1 MLAITAGLRLGEL
14 LALRWRE
21 VDLDLAHLQVVATLV
36 NRKVDSGRRHVELA
50 EPKIP
55 RSRPLVQLSGAAVE
69 AFAAGVH
76 AKFVSEMLGHANVC
90 ITLDTYSHVIPAMHR
105 EAARV
110 MDELLGG

>member
-55 RSRPLVQLSGAAVE
+55 RSRRLVQLSGAAVE
-69 AFAAGVH
+69 ALRRGYIR
-76 AKFVSEMLGHANVC
+76 SSL
-90 ITLDTYSHVIPAMHR
+90 
-105 EAARV
+105 ARCSGTPTSPS
-110 MDELLGG
+110 LLTRTHM